1 MTFKEVSDM
10 VKSIGLPYAYYEF
23 PDGTD
28 QAPPFVCFF
37 FPESDDFFAD
47 NQNYSLN
54 RRLYIELYCS
64 SKKEAMSTE
73 AMIEASLI
81 EKEMPFSKD
90 NDYISG
96 ERLYVT
102 VYTMEVCYEQ

>member
-1 MTFKEVSDM
+1 MTLQDIADIVSAW
-10 VKSIGLPYAYYEF
+10 KLPFAYFEF
-23 PDGTD
+23 EDEIPE
-28 QAPPFVCFF
+28 PPYVVYFLD
-37 FPESDDFFAD
+37 ESDDFFAD

-81 EKEMPFSKD
+81 EKELPFSKD